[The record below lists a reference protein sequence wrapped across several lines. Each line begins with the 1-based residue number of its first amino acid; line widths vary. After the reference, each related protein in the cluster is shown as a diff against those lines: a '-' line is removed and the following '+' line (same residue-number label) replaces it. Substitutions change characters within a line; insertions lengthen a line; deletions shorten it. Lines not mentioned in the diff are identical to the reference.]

1 MADDFELFLSD
12 EPDTARDEDGRVKVQ
27 EKDARKRLEKTVTV
41 TMDGIQI
48 PGFPEVVPAR
58 DERGLRRYKDGL
70 PLLRFSTVYDVG
82 RFLVNN
88 GTWTEEELNKRIPIL
103 CHREYLD
110 PIAVCRVCS
119 VNIEIGRAARKLLP
133 ACQHR
138 VGDNYVIHTRGE
150 KKRDDDGN
158 ETEELTDLAKDI
170 NRAQTILTQMLMGD
184 HYHPE
189 ENRDTRYK
197 NELEVIA
204 GLLNVNEFPFPRK
217 VAGVDGRNVNL
228 HPQSRRIPLPMAV
241 EGPGAGGG
249 TVIKYTNPQTG
260 QTVREDVPRNSPLPE
275 PILPYSS
282 RSISVDHDNCIL
294 CDRCVRA
301 CSEIKKFKIIGHT
314 GKGSKTRISFDLDL
328 PMDDSHCVQCGECMT
343 NCPTGALVLK
353 RRVRPR
359 TWDDL
364 PQEIEDPSVDLP
376 QQFVSSDEFELLNL
390 MFDADALEGIDT
402 GDRAQRLL
410 DSLERNIRGILQD
423 PEGWRNSS
431 SREKLNELDIVL
443 PPELARAG
451 EDVLKRIS
459 AQELQAFRQHFT
471 GIEIKQLRQ
480 IAALFRQV
488 PYPYLRWNEGAIR
501 YRQLKPNE
509 LLCKQDEFGSTAYL
523 LMQGRFGLWIRPKGT
538 ARPQGF
544 LSRFFSFGGKKDS
557 GPENGDILS
566 DDVAK
571 RYLGIKIDELDIDQL
586 ILGEMACLTSKART
600 ASLRA
605 EEDCVILEVTRNV
618 LDMVQRSPAA
628 RPVLEKLYKER
639 ALQAALRAGGRL
651 FEGLS
656 NVQQTGVTRF
666 LAGQTGNRRTRV
678 RRVER
683 GEVLLK
689 QGAGKGDFFII
700 RNGFVKVA
708 RELDDIGSERILT
721 NLSAGAHFG
730 EIAILSNQY
739 QEIKDELE
747 ENEVGRRT
755 ATVSALDDVEVVIVK
770 SDVFVE
776 LCSMPLDHLEDLGT
790 RPLDANGQLDR
801 ASLLYRSPSTPDT
814 ESDTLGKRFAIKV
827 QGVLRA
833 QKKVQ
838 PIESQFRGEFV
849 QQGLYQGQK
858 LLVLDLLSCTR
869 CDECTRACADSHDGL
884 PRLLREGQRFGDFL
898 VATSCRSCHK
908 PYCMDGCPVDAI
920 HRVPGSLEIR
930 IENHCIGCGLCERQ
944 CPYGSIHMAP
954 VEGQFNLDGTQKM
967 TAETRKRAV
976 NCNLC
981 EGLVAEDRDP
991 FCVAACPHDAAFRW
1005 TGEELLDRTSY
1016 RESLRQADSEEVGKT
1031 TSGRLNLV

>member
-41 TMDGIQI
+41 TIDGVQV

-88 GTWTEEELNKRIPIL
+88 GTWTEEELNKRIPVL

-150 KKRDDDGN
+150 RVRDDEGK
-158 ETEELTDLAKDI
+158 ETEELTKLAQEI

-184 HYHPE
+184 HFHPDE
-189 ENRDTRYK
+189 ERDSRYK

-204 GLLNVNEFPFPRK
+204 GLLGVNEFPFPRK
-217 VAGVDGRNVNL
+217 TAGVEGRNVNL

-241 EGPGAGGG
+241 EGQTSVATTIRYEDPTSGG
-249 TVIKYTNPQTG
+249 Q
-260 QTVREDVPRNSPLPE
+260 VRVELPKNAPLPE

-282 RSISVDHDNCIL
+282 RSITVDHDNCIL

-301 CSEIKKFKIIGHT
+301 CTEIKKFKIIGHT

-359 TWDDL
+359 TWSDL

-376 QQFVSSDEFELLNL
+376 DQFVSSDEFELLNL
-390 MFDADALEGIDT
+390 MFDADALEGIDN
-402 GDRAQRLL
+402 GQRVDRLL
-410 DSLERNIRGILQD
+410 DGLERSIRGILND
-423 PEGWRNSS
+423 PEGWKNSS

-443 PPELARAG
+443 PEELSRAG
-451 EDVLKRIS
+451 EDVMKRIS
-459 AQELQAFRQHFT
+459 AKELNSFRLHFT
-471 GIEIKQLRQ
+471 GIESRQLRQ
-480 IAALFRQV
+480 IASLFRQV

-501 YRQLKPNE
+501 YRQLKAGE

-523 LMQGRFGLWIRPKGT
+523 LMSGRFELWIRPKD
-538 ARPQGF
+538 APRYQGF
-544 LSRFFSFGGKKDS
+544 FSRFFSFGGKKDS
-557 GPENGDILS
+557 GPENGDVLS

-571 RYLGIKIDELDIDQL
+571 RYLGNRIPSLLDVNEL
-586 ILGEMACLTSKART
+586 ILGEMACITSKART

-605 EEDCVILEVTRNV
+605 ADECVILEVTRNV

-628 RPVLEKLYKER
+628 RPVLERLYKER

-651 FEGLS
+651 FEGL
-656 NVQQTGVTRF
+656 NNTQQVGVTRF
-666 LAGQTGNRRTRV
+666 LAGQTSNRRTRV

-700 RNGFVKVA
+700 RSGFVKVA
-708 RELDDIGSERILT
+708 KELDDIGSERILT
-721 NLSAGAHFG
+721 HLSAGAHFG

-739 QEIKDELE
+739 QEIRDELE
-747 ENEVGRRT
+747 ENEIGRRT
-755 ATVSALDDVEVVIVK
+755 ATISALDDVEVVIVK

-776 LCSMPLDHLEDLGT
+776 LCSMSLDHLEDLGT
-790 RPLDANGQLDR
+790 RPLDKEGKLDR
-801 ASLLYRSPSTPDT
+801 SSLIFRSPSTPDN
-814 ESDTLGKRFAIKV
+814 EVDTLGKRFAIKS
-827 QGVLRA
+827 QGQLRA
-833 QKKVQ
+833 NKRVQ
-838 PIESQFRGEFV
+838 PIETQFRGEFV
-849 QQGLYQGQK
+849 QQGLFQGQK
-858 LLVLDLLSCTR
+858 LLILDLMSCTR

-884 PRLLREGQRFGDFL
+884 PRLLRDGRRFGDFL

-920 HRVPGSLEIR
+920 HRVQGSLEIR

-944 CPYGSIHMAP
+944 CPYGSIHMTA
-954 VEGQFNLDGTQKM
+954 VEGQYNPDGSQKM

-981 EGLVAEDRDP
+981 EGLIAPEQDP

-1005 TGEELLDRTSY
+1005 TGEDLMDRVTY
-1016 RESLRQADSEEVGKT
+1016 RETLRQQEAEEVQKPH
-1031 TSGRLNLV
+1031 SNRVSLL